1 MKDIYILRFLIKV
14 VRLLSK
20 KGDAYSHFIQQF
32 KFKFKLQFNILTL
45 PLSTA
50 VVFCCCC
57 CCCLTVCNVE
67 YSSMGNHIVRKEL
80 ITSHN
85 PGKFL
90 NTLNLFNKKPW

>member
-45 PLSTA
+45 LLSTA
-50 VVFCCCC
+50 VVLLLLLLLLFD
-57 CCCLTVCNVE
+57 CL
-67 YSSMGNHIVRKEL
+67 
-80 ITSHN
+80 
-85 PGKFL
+85 
-90 NTLNLFNKKPW
+90 